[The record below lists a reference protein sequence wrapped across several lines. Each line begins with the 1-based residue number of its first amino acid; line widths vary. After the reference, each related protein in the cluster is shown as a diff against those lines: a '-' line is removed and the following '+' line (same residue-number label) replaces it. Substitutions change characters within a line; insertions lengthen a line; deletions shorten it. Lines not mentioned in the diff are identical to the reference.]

1 MKTEL
6 SEYYKRLKPF
16 VLQMPFGTYF
26 FFEKFIVSEI
36 NEGVHFEWNMAEKL
50 ALEVFKY
57 YGKDAKLGFI
67 SNRVNRH
74 SVDPQNWIKLEKNH
88 TIIIASAIVAYDK
101 LNFMNASIEKKF
113 TKNSIKRCKSLNE
126 AIKWILELEEFK

>member
-1 MKTEL
+1 MVLFFNYSCKFINFITFNLNNLKTEL
-6 SEYYKRLKPF
+6 SEYYKSLKPF

-74 SVDPQNWIKLEKNH
+74 SVDPQN
-88 TIIIASAIVAYDK
+88 
-101 LNFMNASIEKKF
+101 
-113 TKNSIKRCKSLNE
+113 
-126 AIKWILELEEFK
+126 

>member
-57 YGKDAKLGFI
+57 YRKDAKLGFI
-67 SNRVNRH
+67 YNRVNRH
-74 SVDPQNWIKLEKNH
+74 SVDPQNWIKLEKKSHNYNC
-88 TIIIASAIVAYDK
+88 IY
-101 LNFMNASIEKKF
+101 
-113 TKNSIKRCKSLNE
+113 NSCLR
-126 AIKWILELEEFK
+126 